1 MDMAG
6 RARASATNG
15 GARGRK
21 MIRDT
26 IVKLTSLVSGV
37 AVLAVLLIAFITRPQ
52 TGSDL
57 VQDALW
63 ACAAA
68 LLVVTVLTVS
78 LNVVLRSVTE
88 PIEHLT
94 VSLKQLAAG
103 NLDADVPE
111 EKATHELKQMAV
123 AIRQLKQR
131 LVERNEL
138 LQTIEAGTAA
148 SQARQG
154 RLETLILDFRS
165 TVGSLLGQVSSH
177 SEHMTVAADSLST
190 IAAESARRSRQASG
204 STSEASNYVTTV
216 ARASEELSTAIREIE
231 NQVVRT
237 RNMVIEASRT
247 TAITSETINGLA
259 AKAQKIGEI
268 IGIIQAIAAQTNLL
282 ALNATI
288 EAARAGEAGRGFAVV
303 AQEVKSLAHQT
314 AQATDRIAEHVASI
328 QNATTGAVEAIGA
341 IGATMQQAEGFTA
354 GIAVAVEEQA
364 AATKEISRSAA
375 EAAEETKSV
384 ASHMDGLKTAVGE
397 TDQAAAQVHRSASDV
412 AQQAKRLNETIEGF
426 LHSVSG
432 G

>member
-6 RARASATNG
+6 RAGAGATETA
-15 GARGRK
+15 ARGKR

-26 IVKLTSLVSGV
+26 IVKLTSLVSG
-37 AVLAVLLIAFITRPQ
+37 LAVIVVLLVASFTRPQ
-52 TGSDL
+52 TGGDF
-57 VQDALW
+57 VQDVLW
-63 ACAAA
+63 AVAAA
-68 LLVVTVLTVS
+68 LLVVTILTIA

-88 PIEHLT
+88 PIEQLT
-94 VSLKQLAAG
+94 ASLKQLAAG
-103 NLDADVPE
+103 DLSCAVPDVKSTQE
-111 EKATHELKQMAV
+111 IDQMAD
-123 AIRQLKQR
+123 AIRELRQR
-131 LVERNEL
+131 LVERNDL
-138 LQTIEAGTAA
+138 LHTIEAGTAA

-154 RLETLILDFRS
+154 KLETLVHDFRS

-177 SEHMTVAADSLST
+177 SEHMTLAADSLST
-190 IAAESARRSRQASG
+190 IATESARRSRQASG
-204 STSEASNYVTTV
+204 STLGASNYVTTV
-216 ARASEELSTAIREIE
+216 ARASEELSIAIREIE

-247 TAITSETINGLA
+247 TATTSQTINGLA
-259 AKAQKIGEI
+259 DKAHKIGEI

-328 QNATTGAVEAIGA
+328 QNATTGAVEAIGSIA
-341 IGATMQQAEGFTA
+341 STMQQAEGFTA

-384 ASHMDGLKTAVGE
+384 ASHMEGLKSVVSE

-426 LHSVSG
+426 LHSVAG
-432 G
+432 N